1 MELVC
6 EEVPNGFLA
15 TVSYTQQKTGTKT
28 EVTEKLG
35 EKLGENMQNILD
47 IVVDFP
53 QITIVELSNK
63 LTVSTTAIEN
73 NISKL
78 KAKGLLER
86 IGPDKGGYWR
96 IK

>member
-35 EKLGENMQNILD
+35 EKGPE
-47 IVVDFP
+47 
-53 QITIVELSNK
+53 K
-63 LTVSTTAIEN
+63 LTVNQRKILDCIAEN
-73 NISKL
+73 QYITREELVILVGISLSKIKENISKL
-78 KAKGLLER
+78 KAKGLL
-86 IGPDKGGYWR
+86 
-96 IK
+96 